1 MEILGRKGIS
11 MRTTSGPLATAR
23 RLTTGL
29 VVAAAF
35 GTGVVGAHLGASR
48 VGTTSEGT
56 SALGTSQDDGA
67 AGQDD
72 AGTGADD
79 GAVPQRVPG
88 FRAVQPL
95 QPGVA
100 APHARTSGS

>member
-1 MEILGRKGIS
+1 MEVLEQKGFP

-35 GTGVVGAHLGASR
+35 GTGVVGTHLASARTAAAGEGVTAAGASEATGDDGLR
-48 VGTTSEGT
+48 GT
-56 SALGTSQDDGA
+56 DDGA
-67 AGQDD
+67 
-72 AGTGADD
+72 GTR
-79 GAVPQRVPG
+79 RVPG
-88 FRAVQPL
+88 FGAVAPI

>member
-1 MEILGRKGIS
+1 

-35 GTGVVGAHLGASR
+35 GTGVVGTHLASAQTAASGESTSPVSASGASES
-48 VGTTSEGT
+48 TD
-56 SALGTSQDDGA
+56 DDGA
-67 AGQDD
+67 RS
-72 AGTGADD
+72 GADD
-79 GAVPQRVPG
+79 GAVTQRVPG
-88 FRAVQPL
+88 FGAVAPI